1 MIVGSVTESGK
12 SMPLPDQAKLPVS
25 QDTAQRDDDTK
36 KAVQAPSLT
45 ELSELASDAQKN
57 MKIIHNVNLQFSVNK
72 ESGRIMVTVTD
83 EATGKVIREIPPE
96 EIVRFAEKFD
106 EMVGMIF
113 DKKG

>member
-1 MIVGSVTESGK
+1 MIVGSVTDSGK
-12 SMPLPDQAKLPVS
+12 SMSLPDQARLLVS

-57 MKIIHNVNLQFSVNK
+57 MNIIHNVNLQFSVNK

>member
-1 MIVGSVTESGK
+1 MLVESVTKSGK
-12 SMPLPDQAKLPVS
+12 SISLSTQEGLPANQKTS
-25 QDTAQRDDDTK
+25 QRDDNPEK
-36 KAVQAPSLT
+36 SVQTPTLA
-45 ELSELASDAQKN
+45 ELSELAADVQKN
-57 MKIIHNVNLQFSVNK
+57 MNIIHNVDLQFSVNK
-72 ESGRIMVTVTD
+72 DSGRIMVTVTD

>member
-12 SMPLPDQAKLPVS
+12 SMPMSDRARLPVS
-25 QDTAQRDDDTK
+25 QDTAQRDDDAK
-36 KAVQAPSLT
+36 KTVQAPSVT

-72 ESGRIMVTVTD
+72 ESGRIVVTVTD
-83 EATGKVIREIPPE
+83 EETGKVIREIPPE
-96 EIVRFAEKFD
+96 EIVKFAEKFD

>member
-1 MIVGSVTESGK
+1 MLVGSVTESGK
-12 SMPLPDQAKLPVS
+12 SRPLPDQVRLPVS
-25 QDTAQRDDDTK
+25 QDTAPKNDDAK

-57 MKIIHNVNLQFSVNK
+57 MNIIHNVNLQFSVNK
-72 ESGRIMVTVTD
+72 ESGRIMITVTD

-96 EIVRFAEKFD
+96 EIVRLAEKFD